1 VVRVSMSASDVR
13 RPKLSHLQVIL
24 GRTSCPVELIEF
36 RVTERRKAAGLVRVA
51 IVPLLGA
58 LLLTGGV
65 AGGAYITWPPMMR
78 LAPPL
83 LGLSTALLAI
93 GAVLIRYAL
102 HRLERSEHK
111 GGPSWK
117 PSAAVNAGMT

>member
-1 VVRVSMSASDVR
+1 MSASDVR
-13 RPKLSHLQVIL
+13 RSKLSHLRVVA
-24 GRTSCPVELIEF
+24 GRTSCPVEPIEF
-36 RVTERRKAAGLVRVA
+36 RVTEQRKTTGLLRVA

-58 LLLTGGV
+58 LLLTGGA
-65 AGGAYITWPPMMR
+65 AGGTYLTWSPMMR

-93 GAVLIRYAL
+93 DAVLIRHAL

-111 GGPSWK
+111 GSPSWRRR
-117 PSAAVNAGMT
+117 AVAVKASNGR